1 MATQFYIDT
10 TGFKCA
16 AVDAGLT
23 YEYQNN
29 ERTDRV
35 AGSFV
40 EIAVVNRGFE
50 KFRVNLPQTTPLL
63 ADGEE
68 FPEGTF
74 IEFDGPDGLKI
85 RPYVNR
91 QGRLAFAASADA
103 ARVVAPK
110 RPGMPEQK

>member
-63 ADGEE
+63 ADGEA
-68 FPEGTF
+68 FPEGTY
-74 IEFDGPDGLKI
+74 IEFDGLKI
-85 RPYVNR
+85 RPYANR
-91 QGRLAFAASADA
+91 QGRLAYTASADA

>member
-10 TGFKCA
+10 TGFRFA
-16 AVDAGLT
+16 ACDAGLR
-23 YEYQNN
+23 YDYQNG
-29 ERTDRV
+29 ERTDKV
-35 AGSFV
+35 AGTFV
-40 EIAVVNRGFE
+40 EVAISNRAYE
-50 KFRVNLPQTTPLL
+50 KLRISLPQLTPLL
-63 ADGEE
+63 ADGEV

-74 IEFDGPDGLKI
+74 IEFDGLRV

-91 QGRLAFAASADA
+91 SGRLAYTASADA

>member
-1 MATQFYIDT
+1 MPAQFYIDT

-16 AVDAGLT
+16 AVSCGQT
-23 YEYQNN
+23 FEYQDGN
-29 ERTDRV
+29 RTDRV
-35 AGSFV
+35 SGSFV
-40 EIAVVNRGFE
+40 EVCVVNRGFE
-50 KFRVNLPQTTPLL
+50 KLRVNLEQITPLL
-63 ADGEE
+63 ADDAE

-74 IEFDGPDGLKI
+74 IEFDGLRV

-91 QGRLAFAASADA
+91 SGRLAYTASADA